1 MLSKRTFITIM
12 TMNLV
17 ILVLFL
23 FSSVSRE
30 YFNDYDVN
38 HSVNEELITKKT
50 EIEIT
55 DKSPNVIYSGTTE
68 NECYDAV
75 QQWTYYRKKILKSTT
90 DISVLEQY
98 MDSEE
103 KPYIIFDGK
112 LLNDNTEDHVKL
124 LTEYCSNGGVVIFY
138 RLPEYSV
145 ISNSWDLRQ

>member
-23 FSSVSRE
+23 FSSLSRE

-38 HSVNEELITKKT
+38 HSVSKT
-50 EIEIT
+50 PIIRNTETQST
-55 DKSPNVIYSGTTE
+55 DESPDVIYIGTTE

-75 QQWTYYRKKILKSTT
+75 QQWTYYRKITLKNTT

-112 LLNDNTEDHVKL
+112 LLNNNTDEYVQL
-124 LTEYCSNGGVVIFY
+124 LT
-138 RLPEYSV
+138 
-145 ISNSWDLRQ
+145 Q